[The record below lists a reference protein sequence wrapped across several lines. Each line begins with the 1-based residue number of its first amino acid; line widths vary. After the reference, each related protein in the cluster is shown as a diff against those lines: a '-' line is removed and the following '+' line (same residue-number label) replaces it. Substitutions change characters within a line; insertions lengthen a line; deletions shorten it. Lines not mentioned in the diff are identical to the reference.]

1 MILRVQVTVTET
13 EMEQGTEQAAVI
25 KKVISLCRER

>member
-1 MILRVQVTVTET
+1 MIRRIQITVTE
-13 EMEQGTEQAAVI
+13 MELGTEQAAVI